1 MVRGILNIF
10 KCSSFSPFSICR
22 FCFSLC
28 PSIYGADFER
38 MITSRCLCAII
49 RQCTITLSLIVCP
62 PFCFYLSCLIVI
74 AASTLHLL
82 YRVLACARIVPTVNV
97 IFLGFWKTMNICLKI
112 WKETRLAVMSRHWIY

>member
-38 MITSRCLCAII
+38 MITSRCLCAICSNCKCYI
-49 RQCTITLSLIVCP
+49 FRLLEDDE
-62 PFCFYLSCLIVI
+62 YLPKNLKRNSAGCYVKALD
-74 AASTLHLL
+74 LL
-82 YRVLACARIVPTVNV
+82 KTV
-97 IFLGFWKTMNICLKI
+97 F
-112 WKETRLAVMSRHWIY
+112 